1 MIKKELFGKL
11 PEGEVYCY
19 TLDNGKDLS
28 AEIISYGGIIKNLY
42 FKGTD
47 VVLGRDTLEDYLNN
61 NGCYGALIGRNS
73 NRIRNAEFVLN
84 GEKYILAK
92 NNNGNNLHGGNIGFD
107 KKIWQVEEIDGA
119 EPSIILT
126 LESPDGEEGFPGN
139 AKIKVTYTL
148 TSENSIKIHYE
159 AECDKDTVINLTNH
173 SYFNLNGHAAGT
185 VDNHE
190 IEFNCS
196 FFTPNTEQCMPYGEI
211 LKVEGTPF
219 DFTQPKTLK
228 QGFESGFNQ
237 IEMFNGYDH
246 NFVIDSTGFR
256 KFATVKGDETGYI
269 MDCFTDLPGVQL
281 YTGNFI
287 DEERICK
294 GGVKYKV
301 HQGLCLETQYF
312 PNALELTHFPS
323 PVLKAGDKYDTV
335 TEYKFR

>member
-47 VVLGRDTLEDYLNN
+47 VVLGRDTLEDYLEN
-61 NGCYGALIGRNS
+61 NGCFGALIGRNS

-84 GEKYILAK
+84 GKKYILAK
-92 NNNGNNLHGGNIGFD
+92 NNNGNNLHGGNVGFD
-107 KKIWQVEEIDGA
+107 KKIWAVEEKDGA
-119 EPSIILT
+119 EPSLVLT
-126 LESPDGEEGFPGN
+126 LESKDGEEGFPGN

-148 TSENSIKIHYE
+148 TLDNSIKIHYE
-159 AECDKDTVINLTNH
+159 AECDEDTVMNLTNH
-173 SYFNLNGHAAGT
+173 SYFNLNGHDAGT

-190 IEFNCS
+190 VEFNAS

-211 LKVEGTPF
+211 LKVSGTPF
-219 DFTQPKTLK
+219 DFTTPNTLNF
-228 QGFESGFNQ
+228 GFESGFEQ
-237 IEMFNGYDH
+237 LEMFGGYDH
-246 NFVIDSTGFR
+246 NFVIDGSGFR
-256 KFATVKGDETGYI
+256 KFATVKGDKTGHI
-269 MDCFTDLPGVQL
+269 MECFTDLPGVQL

-294 GGVKYKV
+294 GGEKYKV

-323 PVLKAGDKYDTV
+323 PILRAGEKYDTV
-335 TEYKFR
+335 TEYKFK